1 VLDYL
6 SLNPLSPLRAWTT
19 DNRRSTSI
27 STPNF
32 ERTNMSQL
40 PFPSMLCNAADS
52 SHTAT
57 ISDHMRTSVPR
68 RLSFLDLPAEI
79 RIKIYENV
87 VQSIGTSA
95 ASSRNMNTFW
105 PTLWPSR
112 ALPPPTAPN
121 LHDVSGFPMSCR
133 KIYDKSKHEALK
145 SMKEYLEY
153 QFQRTWL
160 RLELGSPLQLPQPTR
175 LAETINMQFA
185 NRNSYLAVRYSIS
198 IDQGP
203 LRINGIL
210 VGMLL
215 EDLVTFT
222 DEHRRIGCIY
232 LAPGGST
239 Y

>member
-1 VLDYL
+1 
-6 SLNPLSPLRAWTT
+6 
-19 DNRRSTSI
+19 
-27 STPNF
+27 
-32 ERTNMSQL
+32 MSQL

-210 VGMLL
+210 VDMLL

-232 LAPGGST
+232 LARGGST